1 MGCCCGGLSVSGAVP
16 CKGCVALLAWGLIS
30 GLVRMAC
37 SRSPLVSIPTSL
49 PPVVV
54 TGKRRKPVSSMICAA
69 SRMDMSGAT
78 VRTCRFIISWAL
90 RVLCRACSSGAS
102 IASAVRSSSSSAV
115 RTKPRRIGKSPAL
128 IRSPVLIMPWSR
140 SSPSMTGSA
149 RNGAA
154 SSRLTTFAHTISNST
169 NPQPARSSSGRRFRP
184 RSASTNGS
192 AFAFNP
198 AYSGYPIA
206 L

>member
-1 MGCCCGGLSVSGAVP
+1 MG
-16 CKGCVALLAWGLIS
+16 
-30 GLVRMAC
+30 C

-102 IASAVRSSSSSAV
+102 MASAVRSSSSSAV

-140 SSPSMTGSA
+140 RSPSMTGSA

-154 SSRLTTFAHTISNST
+154 SSRLTTTGTGVSGATVEITVSMTCRTNSFEDS
-169 NPQPARSSSGRRFRP
+169 PRRAFIVIAGLDPAIHRLRKTLSKIDGCAGQAR
-184 RSASTNGS
+184 A
-192 AFAFNP
+192 
-198 AYSGYPIA
+198 
-206 L
+206 